1 MPDLL
6 CHSCYRLIALPL
18 PRHSPRAAL
27 SRESGFVPRL
37 ISDIHTHLVIPSVRK
52 G

>member
-18 PRHSPRAAL
+18 ARHSPRAAL
-27 SRESGFVPRL
+27 SRESGFVLRL
-37 ISDIHTHLVIPSVRK
+37 KAVVGLTAAL
-52 G
+52 